1 MRTPHG
7 RAAVKAEPAAYAT
20 EAIWEGAAG
29 ARGLSQKTCTEQA
42 SPRELAQRSARG
54 PCMGAGRFSYINLL
68 PYAWRAARYPHEISR
83 CGDGERAH
91 MQRNITRK
99 SINEYK
105 EYLLAAEKAKA
116 TVTKYIN
123 EAERLAEYLNGNQLS
138 KRALLEYREILAENF
153 SSRTV
158 NTKLAA
164 INGYLSFIGADEY
177 KVQLLKVQRRA
188 FIDESRELSA
198 VEYKRLVNAADAGG
212 NERLSLVMQT
222 ICATG
227 IRISELSYI
236 TTDAIEKRQTEIR
249 LKGKSRT
256 VLIPNKLC
264 KKLAEYAT
272 RQHIDS
278 GVIFRTKGG
287 RPIDRAN
294 VCHDMKRLCDAAHV
308 EQSKVFPHN
317 LRHLFARA
325 FYSVEKNLPHLA
337 DVLGHSSIETTRI
350 YVAASSK
357 QHERTLERMKL
368 IT

>member
-1 MRTPHG
+1 
-7 RAAVKAEPAAYAT
+7 
-20 EAIWEGAAG
+20 
-29 ARGLSQKTCTEQA
+29 
-42 SPRELAQRSARG
+42 
-54 PCMGAGRFSYINLL
+54 MGAVCFSYINLL
-68 PYAWRAARYPHEISR
+68 PYAWKAANHPHEISR
-83 CGDGERAH
+83 CGDEEGAH
-91 MQRNITRK
+91 MQRSVTRK
-99 SINEYK
+99 SINDYK
-105 EYLLAAEKAKA
+105 QYLFAAEKAKA

-123 EAERLAEYLNGNQLS
+123 EAERLAEYLNGNPLN
-138 KRALLEYREILAENF
+138 KRALLEYRETLAENF

-164 INGYLSFIGADEY
+164 INGYLAFIGADEY

-198 VEYKRLVNAADAGG
+198 AEYKRLVNAADVVG

-236 TTDAIEKRQTEIR
+236 TTDAIEKHHTEIR

-264 KKLAEYAT
+264 KKLAEYAA

-278 GVIFRTKGG
+278 GVIFRTKSG
-287 RPIDRAN
+287 RPLDRAN
-294 VCHDMKRLCDAAHV
+294 IFHDMKRICDAAHV

-350 YVAASSK
+350 YVAASSR
-357 QHERTLERMKL
+357 QYERMLDKMKL

>member
-68 PYAWRAARYPHEISR
+68 PYTWKAANHPHEISR
-83 CGDGERAH
+83 CGDEEGAH
-91 MQRNITRK
+91 MQRSVTRK

-105 EYLLAAEKAKA
+105 KYLFAAEKAKA

-198 VEYKRLVNAADAGG
+198 AEYKRLVNAADAGG

-227 IRISELSYI
+227 IRISELSCI

-272 RQHIDS
+272 RQHIGS

>member
-1 MRTPHG
+1 M
-7 RAAVKAEPAAYAT
+7 
-20 EAIWEGAAG
+20 
-29 ARGLSQKTCTEQA
+29 
-42 SPRELAQRSARG
+42 
-54 PCMGAGRFSYINLL
+54 
-68 PYAWRAARYPHEISR
+68 
-83 CGDGERAH
+83 
-91 MQRNITRK
+91 
-99 SINEYK
+99 
-105 EYLLAAEKAKA
+105 
-116 TVTKYIN
+116 
-123 EAERLAEYLNGNQLS
+123 
-138 KRALLEYREILAENF
+138 LEYREILAENF

-164 INGYLSFIGADEY
+164 INGYLAFIGADEY

-198 VEYKRLVNAADAGG
+198 AEYKRLVNAADVGG

-350 YVAASSK
+350 YVAASSR
-357 QHERTLERMKL
+357 QYERMLDKMKL

>member
-1 MRTPHG
+1 
-7 RAAVKAEPAAYAT
+7 
-20 EAIWEGAAG
+20 
-29 ARGLSQKTCTEQA
+29 
-42 SPRELAQRSARG
+42 
-54 PCMGAGRFSYINLL
+54 MGAVCFSYINLL
-68 PYAWRAARYPHEISR
+68 PYAWKAVIYPHKITR
-83 CGDGERAH
+83 CGDEEGTR
-91 MQRNITRK
+91 MQRSITRK
-99 SINEYK
+99 SINDYK
-105 EYLLAAEKAKA
+105 QYLFAAEKAKA

-123 EAERLAEYLNGNQLS
+123 EVERLSEYLEHNALN
-138 KRALLEYREILAENF
+138 KCALLEYRETLAENF

-164 INGYLSFIGADEY
+164 INGYLAFIGADEY
-177 KVQLLKVQRRA
+177 KVHLLKVQRKA
-188 FIDESRELSA
+188 FIAENRELSA
-198 VEYKRLVNAADAGG
+198 AEYKRLVNAADASG
-212 NERLSLVMQT
+212 NDRLSLVMQT

-236 TTDAIEKRQTEIR
+236 TVDAVKERRMEIR

-256 VLIPNKLC
+256 VIIPSKLC
-264 KKLAEYAT
+264 KKLVEYAA

-278 GVIFRTKGG
+278 GVIFRTKSG
-287 RPIDRAN
+287 RPLDRAN
-294 VCHDMKRLCDAAHV
+294 IFHDMKRICDAAHV

-350 YVAASSK
+350 YVAASSR
-357 QHERTLERMKL
+357 QYERMLDKMKL